1 MFSEDLQGTMYVH
14 NRLDLLGLARGS
26 SWMGV
31 LVDWFKT
38 QNVPCVPSRLG
49 PLLVSNG
56 TGNRGVD
63 PKYRVAHLSKSLQKF
78 AGESKSAR
86 NCDAREPA
94 TEDRMKTKDN
104 GRKWMWWFLGV
115 LVALQLYF
123 VRELLAAFAL
133 FALAFAAIA
142 FVIVSLYMLQKSW
155 EVAVA
160 RVADS
165 NHPVANFARRGVSAV
180 EEMARR
186 PLRRPGSATPRAI

>member
-1 MFSEDLQGTMYVH
+1 MMSKNSIRKILIAKTLRRIAPWGTV
-14 NRLDLLGLARGS
+14 LGE
-26 SWMGV
+26 
-31 LVDWFKT
+31 WFKT
-38 QNVPCVPSRLG
+38 QNVSCVPSQLE
-49 PLLVSNG
+49 PLLVSNR

-63 PKYRVAHLSKSLQKF
+63 LKDRFAHQNRGCTKLATETKL
-78 AGESKSAR
+78 ACGCLTEGMG
-86 NCDAREPA
+86 

-104 GRKWMWWFLGV
+104 GRKWMWRFLGV

-165 NHPVANFARRGVSAV
+165 NHPLVNFARRGVSAV
-180 EEMARR
+180 EDMARR